1 MKVAVLHGK
10 VMEGAGED
18 EQDVFIQ
25 AAAVSRSLCDLG
37 YETVTLPL
45 SLNIADAMANLRS
58 LQPDFVFNLVEAIE
72 GRGNM
77 IHFSP
82 IMLDAMNIPY
92 TGAQTEAMFV
102 TSSKITAKKIL
113 KTHGIATPDWL
124 SSDGLWPA
132 GLAGARYIVKSAWEH
147 ASIGLDDDFVF
158 SSGDVMP
165 LRQRIAA
172 LQKRLGGACF
182 AEVFIEGREL
192 NVALLAGSQGA
203 ELLPPAEILFTEYPL
218 DKLHVLCY
226 RSKWVEDS
234 FEYEHTPRTFDFPED
249 DASLLKH
256 VQDTAGRCWDI
267 FNLRGYA
274 RVDFRVDNTGKPW
287 VLEVNANPC
296 LSPDGGFI
304 AAAKQ
309 SGIDYNGVIER
320 IVKDIPPQSSE
331 R

>member
-1 MKVAVLHGK
+1 MKVAVLHGE

-18 EQDVFIQ
+18 EQDVFVQ
-25 AAAVSRSLCDLG
+25 AAAVSQSLCDLG

-45 SLNIADAMANLRS
+45 SLNIADAMANLRR

-82 IMLDAMNIPY
+82 TMLDAMNIPY
-92 TGAQTEAMFV
+92 TGAQTEAMFL
-102 TSSKITAKKIL
+102 TSSKIAAKKIL

-124 SSDGLWPA
+124 SSDGLWPT

-158 SSGDVMP
+158 SAGDATL

-182 AEVFIEGREL
+182 AEAFIEGREL
-192 NVALLAGSQGA
+192 NVALLAGNQGV
-203 ELLPPAEILFTEYPL
+203 ELLTTAEILFTEYPP

-234 FEYEHTPRTFDFPED
+234 FEYENTPRTFDFPED

-320 IVKDIPPQSSE
+320 IVKDIPIIS
-331 R
+331 RDG